1 MSYHEGLP
9 RIVLESL
16 YIGLYTISNSLH
28 GLTPIFD
35 KNDNGKLIDN
45 NNQDDFIKAI
55 KDFSKIENLDENALR
70 SRKKISENFSTE
82 KILSD
87 FVEVYQNL

>member
-1 MSYHEGLP
+1 MILL
-9 RIVLESL
+9 RQL
-16 YIGLYTISNSLH
+16 
-28 GLTPIFD
+28 
-35 KNDNGKLIDN
+35 
-45 NNQDDFIKAI
+45 

>member
-1 MSYHEGLP
+1 MTEFILQ
-9 RIVLESL
+9 I
-16 YIGLYTISNSLH
+16 
-28 GLTPIFD
+28 D
-35 KNDNGKLIDN
+35 KNNIFNQIFEPLANKFSEVIKNNSGLVGTKLIDN
-45 NNQDDFIKAI
+45 NNQDDFIEAI
-55 KDFSKIENLDENALR
+55 KDFSKIENLEENALR

>member
-1 MSYHEGLP
+1 MCI
-9 RIVLESL
+9 RDSL

-28 GLTPIFD
+28 GLTPIVD
-35 KNDNGKLIDN
+35 ENDNGKLIVN
-45 NNQDDFIKAI
+45 NNQDDFIEAI
-55 KDFSKIENLDENALR
+55 KDFSKNENFEENALR

-87 FVEVYQNL
+87 CVEVYQNL